1 MSCFFLSGSGDSL
14 CQACCNPE
22 GVGRLCRINA
32 VCAGC
37 SVIII
42 YIVFIWVSPKADP
55 RTRIKGRE
63 MIWEGI
69 QGREGVGGEAR
80 KETYRGHVE
89 QASWG
94 P

>member
-1 MSCFFLSGSGDSL
+1 M
-14 CQACCNPE
+14 
-22 GVGRLCRINA
+22 
-32 VCAGC
+32 
-37 SVIII
+37 
-42 YIVFIWVSPKADP
+42 DP